1 MPPMTTPTNRA
12 PAQHWLVAVARAQG
26 WPNVEAL
33 DLPMGTA
40 TDEALA
46 TVVVACGIPE
56 DEVLARAAETMRVP
70 LAKWAEV
77 EPHATRLIPERLARK
92 HLVFPVRETAK
103 LLGVATSAPF
113 DLDAEQELQFA
124 CGRAIRFELASPTAI
139 RSAIES
145 SYAPPSEA
153 ALRLSAANRIAEGLV
168 TAAEAAR
175 TSTVDVSDVDAPP
188 IVNLVNLIITDGVKR
203 RSSDIHI
210 EPGRLE
216 GLVRYRIDGVMQ
228 DYLKL
233 PMPVLSRVVSRI
245 KILGQLDIADRMR
258 PQDGRARIM
267 FNDKSIDLRLST
279 VPTRDAEKAVIRIL
293 DSGES
298 KSLESIGF
306 PAAEFRRIKTLLR
319 QRDGIVV
326 VTGPTG
332 SGKTTTLYS
341 AVREIASGSVNV
353 VTIEDPV
360 EYDLA
365 GITQIQVETKRG
377 VSFAGALR
385 AVLRQDPDVI
395 LVGEVRDAETAQTA
409 AHAALTGHLVLT
421 TLHTNDAVGVL
432 QRLLD
437 LGLEAGTVGDAL
449 RGVIA
454 QRLLRSLC
462 PKCAVA
468 ATAPYTAEEERLM
481 GYSGVAPVRRA
492 VGCDDCAGTG
502 YRGRLAVPEVLV
514 CSEAIEKAIAEGAPV
529 PAVLQMAR
537 GEGMRLLHEVA
548 LDAVRDGR
556 TTLDE
561 VERVIG
567 IPDPLFDSNA
577 ATAPAAAAAAVPGP
591 ATAAPAAP
599 ATTGAAAA
607 SAPPPPVPARPAAA
621 APQTPLI
628 LLVDDD
634 PVSRIAAN
642 VILTGYEM
650 EVHEATDGL
659 KALEYLA
666 TCERLPS
673 LLLLDLEMPGVD
685 GETVVRRLRSDP
697 RTRRMPII
705 ILTGSED
712 REQELILMEEGAD
725 DYLNKPIEP
734 ERLIVRVRAALRRA
748 ALV

>member
-1 MPPMTTPTNRA
+1 MTISPTRSHG
-12 PAQHWLVAVARAQG
+12 QHWLVAVARANG
-26 WPNVEAL
+26 WPSADTLAL
-33 DLPMGTA
+33 PLGTSM
-40 TDEALA
+40 DEALA
-46 TVVVACGIPE
+46 TIVVACGIPE
-56 DEVLARAAETMRVP
+56 SEVLARAADTLRIG
-70 LAKWAEV
+70 LAKWDQV

-92 HLVFPVRETAK
+92 HLVFPIRETAK
-103 LLGVATSAPF
+103 LLGVATSDPF
-113 DLDAEQELQFA
+113 NLDAEQELQFA
-124 CGRAIRFELASPTAI
+124 CGRAIRFELASPTSI

-153 ALRLSAANRIAEGLV
+153 ALRLSAAYRVAEGLV
-168 TAAEAAR
+168 TEADADRDAA
-175 TSTVDVSDVDAPP
+175 VDVSDVDAPP
-188 IVNLVNLIITDGVKR
+188 IVNLVNLIISDGVKR

-258 PQDGRARIM
+258 PQDGRARII

-298 KSLESIGF
+298 KSLEAIGF
-306 PAAEFRRIKTLLR
+306 PAAEFRRIRTLLR

-341 AVREIASGSVNV
+341 AVREIASGAVNV

-377 VSFAGALR
+377 VTFAGALR

-437 LGLEAGTVGDAL
+437 LGLEPGTVGDAL
-449 RGVIA
+449 RGVVA
-454 QRLLRSLC
+454 QRLLRGLC
-462 PKCAVA
+462 SKCSVA
-468 ATAPYTAEEERLM
+468 ATGPNTPEEDRLLA
-481 GYSGVAPVRRA
+481 YSGVAPVRRA
-492 VGCDDCAGTG
+492 VGCDHCSGTG
-502 YRGRLAVPEVLV
+502 YHGRLAVPEVLV
-514 CSEAIEKAIAEGAPV
+514 VSETIEKAIAEGAPV

-548 LDAVRDGR
+548 LDAVREGR
-556 TTLDE
+556 TTLNE

-567 IPDPLFDSNA
+567 IPDPMFDAQSKPVEAAPAKPA
-577 ATAPAAAAAAVPGP
+577 ATRTRAAVPGSP
-591 ATAAPAAP
+591 PTAAVPASASAAP
-599 ATTGAAAA
+599 G
-607 SAPPPPVPARPAAA
+607 ARP
-621 APQTPLI
+621 PLV

-634 PVSRIAAN
+634 PVSRITAS

-659 KALEYLA
+659 EALEYLA
-666 TCERLPS
+666 TAERLPN
-673 LLLLDLEMPGVD
+673 LLLLDLEMPGLG
-685 GETVVRRLRSDP
+685 GEAVVRKLRSEP
-697 RTRRMPII
+697 RTRRLPII
-705 ILTGSED
+705 ILTGSDD
-712 REQELILMEEGAD
+712 REHELTLMEEGAD
-725 DYLNKPIEP
+725 DYLSKPIDP

-748 ALV
+748 SLT